1 MPGRGLSNEATHIG
15 FQLSPQTEVWIT
27 IRSASVEA
35 SSEPGSE
42 FSFLA
47 GSGNDLSTVH
57 QIVSTKGS
65 VLGDFE
71 VHESIGVRSN
81 MADSGCRRPHAQVI
95 Q

>member
-1 MPGRGLSNEATHIG
+1 MSGRGLSNEATHTG
-15 FQLSPQTEVWIT
+15 FQLSPQIEVCT
-27 IRSASVEA
+27 IRSASVAA

-47 GSGNDLSTVH
+47 GSGDDLSTVH

-65 VLGDFE
+65 VLRDFE